1 MFPQNIS
8 AVRGEQT
15 RREEQSNAG
24 VSRLLPSRSALLPL
38 DLTEV
43 GESIDRPPAY
53 QRLLSSRSDELMLY
67 QAFDALRV
75 YVQPV
80 AVAIVATDVRDR
92 LFLLNEVRK
101 NLPTALP
108 VLMEMDFLTAHP
120 DYRSISRGSVVIPNG
135 DTLIRLHRDT
145 GALLSRVEPGRTDF
159 HVFPADYAANIFRA
173 ALGLIDRF
181 EGITKATE
189 YDPASA
195 ATTYVT
201 TLAGFQQFPERE
213 RQVGERATRPPRSI
227 LLAADSRLGLE
238 MPFYLGLAL
247 FGLGLLGSAS
257 WLLQHARAHLIMV
270 SPLRNCNPWK
280 GVTEPE
286 VDVSPDSNVLVPS
299 ARNSRYLGATLFAIG
314 LGMLLTLLVHFTRNS
329 GESSL
334 KWWALAH
341 GRDVLAL
348 AGLSLAYAGLSIAG
362 FWRLTLWQ
370 RRFDRFRSSG
380 GVADPAFDG
389 HMGSCPTR
397 HNRLALPALVVVLL
411 VLVISPLAR
420 GLLTSVDSP
429 WPSLLVTTTLLPVGA
444 WFLAQFWT
452 QARHWSELTLALSN
466 TMDTVSKNLIPANSS
481 AETRWPT
488 PMAIGE
494 LPQSPYSLQFRSQDL
509 RAFGPPYSDAAW
521 ERDTRSLRFGDWP
534 FGEGRSPQFLSWQAR
549 LVAEMRYASVA
560 VRSAA
565 WCGILAPTAVLIG
578 LEIYPPYDQRL
589 QTTLSVT
596 MIIAGFLLLIYQALR
611 LERDPLLGRMF
622 TLHGDRLSLGSALST
637 LWPKLIA
644 AAVILMPVFF
654 PDIQTW
660 LFNMIRSINS
670 LQ

>member
-1 MFPQNIS
+1 
-8 AVRGEQT
+8 
-15 RREEQSNAG
+15 
-24 VSRLLPSRSALLPL
+24 
-38 DLTEV
+38 
-43 GESIDRPPAY
+43 
-53 QRLLSSRSDELMLY
+53 
-67 QAFDALRV
+67 
-75 YVQPV
+75 
-80 AVAIVATDVRDR
+80 
-92 LFLLNEVRK
+92 
-101 NLPTALP
+101 
-108 VLMEMDFLTAHP
+108 
-120 DYRSISRGSVVIPNG
+120 
-135 DTLIRLHRDT
+135 
-145 GALLSRVEPGRTDF
+145 
-159 HVFPADYAANIFRA
+159 
-173 ALGLIDRF
+173 
-181 EGITKATE
+181 
-189 YDPASA
+189 
-195 ATTYVT
+195 
-201 TLAGFQQFPERE
+201 
-213 RQVGERATRPPRSI
+213 
-227 LLAADSRLGLE
+227 
-238 MPFYLGLAL
+238 
-247 FGLGLLGSAS
+247 
-257 WLLQHARAHLIMV
+257 
-270 SPLRNCNPWK
+270 
-280 GVTEPE
+280 
-286 VDVSPDSNVLVPS
+286 
-299 ARNSRYLGATLFAIG
+299 
-314 LGMLLTLLVHFTRNS
+314 
-329 GESSL
+329 
-334 KWWALAH
+334 
-341 GRDVLAL
+341 
-348 AGLSLAYAGLSIAG
+348 
-362 FWRLTLWQ
+362 
-370 RRFDRFRSSG
+370 
-380 GVADPAFDG
+380 
-389 HMGSCPTR
+389 
-397 HNRLALPALVVVLL
+397 
-411 VLVISPLAR
+411 
-420 GLLTSVDSP
+420 VDSP

-578 LEIYPPYDQRL
+578 LEVYPPYDQRL

>member
-1 MFPQNIS
+1 
-8 AVRGEQT
+8 
-15 RREEQSNAG
+15 
-24 VSRLLPSRSALLPL
+24 
-38 DLTEV
+38 
-43 GESIDRPPAY
+43 
-53 QRLLSSRSDELMLY
+53 
-67 QAFDALRV
+67 
-75 YVQPV
+75 
-80 AVAIVATDVRDR
+80 
-92 LFLLNEVRK
+92 
-101 NLPTALP
+101 
-108 VLMEMDFLTAHP
+108 
-120 DYRSISRGSVVIPNG
+120 
-135 DTLIRLHRDT
+135 
-145 GALLSRVEPGRTDF
+145 
-159 HVFPADYAANIFRA
+159 
-173 ALGLIDRF
+173 
-181 EGITKATE
+181 
-189 YDPASA
+189 
-195 ATTYVT
+195 
-201 TLAGFQQFPERE
+201 
-213 RQVGERATRPPRSI
+213 
-227 LLAADSRLGLE
+227 
-238 MPFYLGLAL
+238 
-247 FGLGLLGSAS
+247 
-257 WLLQHARAHLIMV
+257 MV

-299 ARNSRYLGATLFAIG
+299 ARKSRYLGATLFAIG

-578 LEIYPPYDQRL
+578 LEVYPPYDQRL